1 MNIGDEEDGDD
12 EVFGGSGD
20 DIMGAGDGEDKM
32 FGESGDDF
40 LSGGVVDSPLVD
52 LFSGGRGTDTCIAEA
67 EDKVRSC
74 EIRELP

>member
-12 EVFGGSGD
+12 EVFGGPGD
-20 DIMGAGDGEDKM
+20 DTMAAGVGEDKM
-32 FGESGDDF
+32 FGETGDDRLF
-40 LSGGVVDSPLVD
+40 AGEEDSPLVD

-74 EIRELP
+74 EIRDLP